1 MIKELR
7 SFGEVI
13 SDVQVASKL
22 LQSFSS
28 KFDSIITS
36 IEQFQDLDIISLEEV
51 MGTLKVH
58 KDKLKD
64 QSTKIEEKALLTKVF
79 IKTKKKD
86 CDNSS
91 GRGCG
96 RG

>member
-1 MIKELR
+1 MINELR

-22 LQSFSS
+22 LRSFSS

-36 IEQFQDLDIISLEEV
+36 IEQFQHLDIISLEEV
-51 MGTLKVH
+51 IGTLKVH

-64 QSTKIEEKALLTKVF
+64 QSAKIEEKSLLTKVF

-86 CDNSS
+86 SDNSS